1 MTFCIF
7 RFLQTV
13 AVQNKKQLWLLRPF
27 VAEITFPELGLNVS
41 RFFLSVRTQET
52 DLVSADHI
60 YFGAQDLTETAIRYL
75 HMTNPTDTSIPVQ
88 IRFFSDGNG
97 SQTGINDG
105 GLGGGGG
112 RYPISSKLCEAR
124 SRLYRNRFCKYIFM
138 LQHFFKLD
146 IICTLLQCSKLK
158 ENTCSDFPCK
168 TSIL

>member
-105 GLGGGGG
+105 GLGEGGVDTPFHRNFVRLVLGCIETDFAST
-112 RYPISSKLCEAR
+112 YSCCSTSSR
-124 SRLYRNRFCKYIFM
+124 STLFA
-138 LQHFFKLD
+138 HFY
-146 IICTLLQCSKLK
+146 SAP
-158 ENTCSDFPCK
+158 N
-168 TSIL
+168 